1 MELDQLVVAELRKN
15 KNTGIT
21 AKDLSLKLNM
31 PIKDAENIL
40 KKMFDS
46 NIVSKTKADYYDK
59 IKGRYG
65 VVLYTLN
72 QKNI

>member
-31 PIKDAENIL
+31 PIKDVENIL